1 MTVQELIDA
10 LQQYP
15 MDYDV
20 FLFVEKERGVE
31 LSSIEVNPVSGTVDL
46 FAE

>member
-15 MDYDV
+15 KDYDV
-20 FLFVEKERGVE
+20 FLFVDPDRGVE
-31 LSSIEVNPVSGTVDL
+31 LGSIEVNPVSGTVDL

>member
-1 MTVQELIDA
+1 MTVQDLIDA

-20 FLFVEKERGVE
+20 FLFVETDRGVE
-31 LSSIEVNPVSGTVDL
+31 LGSIKVNPVSGTVDL
-46 FAE
+46 IGA